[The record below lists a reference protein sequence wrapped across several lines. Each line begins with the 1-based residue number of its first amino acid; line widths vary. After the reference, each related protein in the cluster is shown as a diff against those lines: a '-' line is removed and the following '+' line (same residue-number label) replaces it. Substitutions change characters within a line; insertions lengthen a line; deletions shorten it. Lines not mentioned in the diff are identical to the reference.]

1 VKDFESLQLDAQ
13 KLIVLEKSF
22 IRLVYGLTLTI
33 NVKKD
38 KLAEDTQLCFVLESQ
53 SREPLMKGKAL
64 YTRPPREVNL
74 VIGV

>member
-1 VKDFESLQLDAQ
+1 VKAFERLQLDAQ
-13 KLIVLEKSF
+13 KLIALEKCF

-64 YTRPPREVNL
+64 YTRPPR
-74 VIGV
+74 